1 MTSTVERCHHR
12 WRELL
17 PLFGIETR
25 FLKNQHGPCPLCGG
39 KDRFRFDDRDGTGSY
54 YCNQCGAGTGLLL
67 IRKLKGWDHATACS
81 EVDKIIGTEAQPIS
95 AEKPATKDAA
105 ARMAAI
111 RQLLAEA
118 RQPKTVDVYL
128 ARRGLTVTSPV
139 LRGYAACP
147 YYDADRRLIGRFPA
161 VVAPILGPHGDIE
174 SAQRIYDAAVDPR
187 KKTMPPVH
195 TIMGGTVRLC
205 EADEDLGLAEGVET
219 ALAALELFGVPTW
232 AALSAHGIEAFEP
245 PGGVR
250 RLHVFADNDP
260 NFVGPAAA
268 YNVARRL
275 SRAGVKVEVHVP
287 PRVGSDWLD
296 VLNERAA
303 P

>member
-1 MTSTVERCHHR
+1 
-12 WRELL
+12 
-17 PLFGIETR
+17 
-25 FLKNQHGPCPLCGG
+25 
-39 KDRFRFDDRDGTGSY
+39 
-54 YCNQCGAGTGLLL
+54 
-67 IRKLKGWDHATACS
+67 
-81 EVDKIIGTEAQPIS
+81 
-95 AEKPATKDAA
+95 
-105 ARMAAI
+105 
-111 RQLLAEA
+111 
-118 RQPKTVDVYL
+118 
-128 ARRGLTVTSPV
+128 
-139 LRGYAACP
+139 
-147 YYDADRRLIGRFPA
+147 
-161 VVAPILGPHGDIE
+161 
-174 SAQRIYDAAVDPR
+174 
-187 KKTMPPVH
+187 MPPVH

>member
-1 MTSTVERCHHR
+1 
-12 WRELL
+12 
-17 PLFGIETR
+17 
-25 FLKNQHGPCPLCGG
+25 
-39 KDRFRFDDRDGTGSY
+39 
-54 YCNQCGAGTGLLL
+54 
-67 IRKLKGWDHATACS
+67 
-81 EVDKIIGTEAQPIS
+81 
-95 AEKPATKDAA
+95 
-105 ARMAAI
+105 MAAI

-139 LRGYAACP
+139 LRGYAGLP

-174 SAQRIYDAAVDPR
+174 FSQRIYDAAVDPR

-232 AALSAHGIEAFEP
+232 AALSAHGIVLRGAARW
-245 PGGVR
+245 GAATTCIR
-250 RLHVFADNDP
+250 R
-260 NFVGPAAA
+260 
-268 YNVARRL
+268 
-275 SRAGVKVEVHVP
+275 
-287 PRVGSDWLD
+287 
-296 VLNERAA
+296 
-303 P
+303 